1 MNWTIKL
8 SSDVEKYYQR
18 LDKNLRKRIKK
29 GLLAL
34 SEYEKPLEHPQVKAQ
49 TADLKGFYRLRV
61 GNYRVIFALLEKEK
75 IIAVVNIFPRG
86 NSY

>member
-1 MNWTIKL
+1 MSWTIRI
-8 SSDVEKYYQR
+8 SSNAEKYYQK

-34 SEYEKPLEHPQVKAQ
+34 SQHEKPLEHLQVKAL
-49 TADLKGFYRLRV
+49 TADLKGFYRLRI

-75 IIAVVNIFPRG
+75 TIAVVNIFPRG
-86 NSY
+86 NAY